1 MKTIICNISMFELHQ
16 KVFLVENESNKEI
29 AITSLEDLNINLVE
43 NCRKYNTSNI
53 HLYGNEDYIKPLIEE
68 ILTYNESKYG
78 YNEINIEV
86 N

>member
-1 MKTIICNISMFELHQ
+1 MFELHQ
-16 KVFLVENESNKEI
+16 RVFLIEGENNKEI
-29 AITSLEDLNINLVE
+29 AIACLEDLNISLVE
-43 NCRKYNTSNI
+43 SCRKYNTSNI

-68 ILTYNESKYG
+68 ILTYSESKYG